1 MKNVI
6 SIEIC
11 DKEYAIE
18 TDESE
23 DYTKSLATEINKMI
37 EDITYRNLRTSKA
50 DAAVL
55 TCIHLCDKNRRLM
68 DDNDNMRKTIAQ
80 YVDEIQILHK
90 KLASYE
96 RQKSPKGSKFSS
108 ALEMPD
114 DDSAV
119 LDEN

>member
-1 MKNVI
+1 MENII

-11 DKEYAIE
+11 DKEYAIK
-18 TDESE
+18 TDAPEE
-23 DYTKSLATEINKMI
+23 YTMSLAAEVNKMI
-37 EDITYRNLRTSKA
+37 EDIVYRNLRTSKA
-50 DAAVL
+50 DATVL
-55 TCIHLCDKNRRLM
+55 TCLHLCDRNRKLM

-108 ALEMPD
+108 LPD

-119 LDEN
+119 FDEN